1 MFLCRESSCR
11 ELSFFVLILD
21 LLIGTLII
29 SGKELFW
36 RDTVLL
42 KTKIKEKLSCCVEV
56 AVDGG
61 GVPSATIT

>member
-1 MFLCRESSCR
+1 MFLCREVSCR
-11 ELSFFVLILD
+11 ELSFFVPILD

-36 RDTVLL
+36 RDTVLS
-42 KTKIKEKLSCCVEV
+42 KTKIKEKLFCCVEV
-56 AVDGG
+56 AVGGG